1 VGERVANVEAEVAVM
16 RLDMDKVNER
26 VNNLEHKVC
35 ELNNLKESVGEL
47 EAKLSSQQIAIQASA
62 AEIYRNFGGNHYKT
76 GKLP

>member
-1 VGERVANVEAEVAVM
+1 
-16 RLDMDKVNER
+16 
-26 VNNLEHKVC
+26 
-35 ELNNLKESVGEL
+35 VGEL